1 MLLRSRGF
9 TLIEL
14 LVVIAIIAILAA
26 ILFPV
31 FARARDKAEQT
42 SCLSNLKQIALAEL
56 MYQNDNDERT
66 AAVTNWPVNVTTNS
80 YYTWITM
87 LKPYIKNTDI
97 FSCPSQ
103 REERMYRVV
112 NRTTSVG
119 THPWELGSYSASRIG
134 VSSGFHPYFQ
144 YVYAFRN
151 TATIPYPAECVF
163 AADGTDVICRLNAS
177 NVAIIHNEGANFA
190 FFDGHAKWVGRGAI
204 PTDYSDRFW
213 SGGIDE

>member
-1 MLLRSRGF
+1 MLIRSKGF

-31 FARARDKAEQT
+31 FARARDKAEQS
-42 SCLSNLKQIALAEL
+42 SCLSNVKQIALAEL

-66 AAVTNWPVNVTTNS
+66 AAVTNWPVNTSSWS

-87 LKPYIKNTDI
+87 LSPYINNTDI

-112 NRTTSVG
+112 NRTTSAG
-119 THPWELGSYSASRIG
+119 THPWELGSYAASRIG
-134 VSSGFHPYFQ
+134 VASGFHQHFR

-151 TATIPYPAECVF
+151 TATIKYPAECVF
-163 AADGTDVICRLNAS
+163 VADGLDSICRLNET
-177 NVAIIHNEGANFA
+177 NVAMVHNEGANFA

-204 PTDYSDRFW
+204 PRDRSDRFW